1 MRNSDCFLFVT
12 ASVAKQS
19 NARKEENFRKSN
31 LLQEVNAMFSHS
43 PELIKELEEKT
54 QRFRVEIIKMIYN
67 AQSGH
72 PGGSLSAID
81 ILTCLYFH
89 QMKIKSEDPSWEDR
103 DRFILSK
110 GHAAPALYI
119 ILAELGYFPKEN
131 LSTLRQVGSIL
142 QGHPDMR
149 KTPGV
154 EISTGSLGNGL
165 SIGIGMALSAK
176 LSKKNY
182 HVYVLVGDG
191 ECDEGGIW
199 EAAMAA
205 AKYKLDNL
213 TAICDFNRVQLD
225 GPIDEIMPLDS
236 LPEKWKAFNW
246 NVMEIDGHNMGE
258 ILDALDK
265 AKRVKRKPTII
276 VAHTI
281 KGKGVSFMENKF
293 QWHGRAPNKE
303 EYEIALQDLRGAKE

>member
-1 MRNSDCFLFVT
+1 
-12 ASVAKQS
+12 
-19 NARKEENFRKSN
+19 
-31 LLQEVNAMFSHS
+31 MFSHS
-43 PELIKELEEKT
+43 SELVKELEEKAR
-54 QRFRVEIIKMIYN
+54 RFRVEIVKMIYN

-72 PGGSLSAID
+72 PGGSLSAVD

-89 QMKIKSEDPSWEDR
+89 QMKIKPENPSWEDR

-110 GHAAPALYI
+110 GHAAPALYV
-119 ILAELGYFPKEN
+119 ILAELGYFSKEN
-131 LSTLRQVGSIL
+131 LSTLREIGSIL

-176 LSKKNY
+176 LSKKDY
-182 HVYVLVGDG
+182 HIHVLVGDG
-191 ECDEGGIW
+191 ECDEGEIW

-225 GPIDEIMPLDS
+225 GPIDKIMPLDS

-246 NVMEIDGHNMGE
+246 SVVQINGHKMDE
-258 ILDALDK
+258 ILKALDEANQIK
-265 AKRVKRKPTII
+265 DKPTII
-276 VAHTI
+276 IAHTI
-281 KGKGVSFMENKF
+281 KGRGVSFMENKF
-293 QWHGRAPNKE
+293 QWHGKAPNRE
-303 EYEIALQDLRGAKE
+303 EYEIALQELEATKE

>member
-1 MRNSDCFLFVT
+1 ML
-12 ASVAKQS
+12 
-19 NARKEENFRKSN
+19 
-31 LLQEVNAMFSHS
+31 HS
-43 PELIKELEEKT
+43 PELVKELEEKA
-54 QRFRVEIIKMIYN
+54 QRFRIEIIKMIYN

-72 PGGSLSAID
+72 PGGSLSAVD
-81 ILTCLYFH
+81 ILTCLYLH
-89 QMKIKSEDPSWEDR
+89 QMRVKPEDPFWEDR

-110 GHAAPALYI
+110 GHAAPALYV

-131 LSTLRQVGSIL
+131 LFTLRQIGSIL

-176 LSKKNY
+176 LSKKDF
-182 HVYVLVGDG
+182 HTYVLIGDG
-191 ECDEGGIW
+191 ECDEGEIW
-199 EAAMAA
+199 EAAMAS

-213 TAICDFNRVQLD
+213 TGICDFNRVQLD

-236 LPEKWKAFNW
+236 LPEKWRSFNW
-246 NVMEIDGHNMGE
+246 NVIQIDGHKINE
-258 ILDALDK
+258 ILEALDK
-265 AKRVKRKPTII
+265 ANKIKDKPTII

-303 EYEIALQDLRGAKE
+303 EYEIAMQELGGTKDE